1 MDPDI
6 VLTVSAVAN
15 ALDALEV
22 SWAVG
27 GSVAS
32 TLYGEPRAT
41 NDIDIV
47 AALRQPHVDALLATL
62 RPAFYADTLTVR
74 AAVMTHDSFNLIDE
88 RTFLKVDVF
97 VPPDGPMGRGQ
108 LDRRRRRNFGDA
120 LSICVLGPEDTV
132 LQKLRWFRLGGE
144 VSERQWRDIVAVLRL
159 SQPFDETYLRDTAE
173 AASLGPL
180 LVRAMSDARGQS
192 SS

>member
-1 MDPDI
+1 MRASSLSLLLAAAVSLLLVSRCDTAQHFPKRYKSEGSNFESCSDGLDNDEDGLVDCDDPDCAGTI
-6 VLTVSAVAN
+6 
-15 ALDALEV
+15 
-22 SWAVG
+22 
-27 GSVAS
+27 
-32 TLYGEPRAT
+32 PC
-41 NDIDIV
+41 
-47 AALRQPHVDALLATL
+47 
-62 RPAFYADTLTVR
+62 
-74 AAVMTHDSFNLIDE
+74 
-88 RTFLKVDVF
+88 
-97 VPPDGPMGRGQ
+97 Q
-108 LDRRRRRNFGDA
+108 L
-120 LSICVLGPEDTV
+120 LGPEDTV